1 VVNPERKMTDV
12 LHGGIVTSLTLPE
25 YGVAVLSEKR

>member
-1 VVNPERKMTDV
+1 MTDV